1 MLKSGGCFGARVSD
15 PVPKYWASSMH
26 PVGSLRKAPRVKCG
40 AVFFSFFNSGWG
52 QGWMES
58 RQESIVDGS
67 QRSTNPIE
75 DVSDSLFS
83 SFSGK
88 GENVQAGLQ
97 KFRI

>member
-1 MLKSGGCFGARVSD
+1 VVL
-15 PVPKYWASSMH
+15 
-26 PVGSLRKAPRVKCG
+26 
-40 AVFFSFFNSGWG
+40 SFFLFLIVAGG

-88 GENVQAGLQ
+88 GENVQAGLK